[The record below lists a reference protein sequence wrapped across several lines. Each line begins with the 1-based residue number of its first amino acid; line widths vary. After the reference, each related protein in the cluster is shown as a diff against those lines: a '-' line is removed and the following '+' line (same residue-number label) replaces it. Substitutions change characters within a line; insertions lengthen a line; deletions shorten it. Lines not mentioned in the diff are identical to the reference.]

1 VFRRIKP
8 LANTLVPDLLLG
20 RCASPNTAY
29 MTTSDESLHQS
40 GQPAR
45 GPSPARLW
53 AVSFAA
59 ALVAGLAAWII
70 GEQSLHLFTPAR
82 EWRTGKVDAVSRLKP
97 TVATLRAAD
106 TKNAALG
113 FSILGALLGL
123 ALGGAGGLARR
134 SSRQALLAGLA
145 GLVLG
150 GALVPAVTLAA
161 LPLYYRV
168 KDLDRSQDDLVLALG
183 THVGIWSM
191 IGIGGGMAF
200 GFGLG
205 GRRQLVSALCGG
217 LVGAMLGTVV
227 FEFLGA
233 VAFPID
239 AYAAEPVSNT
249 PGSRLAARLLVAIG
263 TSCGA
268 VVGALMA
275 RRPASDVLGRS

>member
-1 VFRRIKP
+1 
-8 LANTLVPDLLLG
+8 
-20 RCASPNTAY
+20 
-29 MTTSDESLHQS
+29 MTTSHESLHQS

-45 GPSPARLW
+45 DPSPARLW
-53 AVSFAA
+53 AVSLAA

-70 GEQSLHLFTPAR
+70 GEQTLHLFTPAR

-123 ALGGAGGLARR
+123 ALGGAGGFARR
-134 SSRQALLAGLA
+134 SSREALMAGLV

-150 GALVPAVTLAA
+150 GALVSAVTLAA
-161 LPLYYRV
+161 LPLYYSV
-168 KDLDRSQDDLVLALG
+168 KDLNRSQDDLVLALG

-191 IGIGGGMAF
+191 IGISGGIAF
-200 GFGLG
+200 GCGLG
-205 GRRQLVSALCGG
+205 GRRQLVYALGGG
-217 LVGAMLGTVV
+217 LAGAMLGTVV

-233 VAFPID
+233 VAFPVD
-239 AYAAEPVSNT
+239 AYAAEPISNT
-249 PGSRLAARLLVAIG
+249 PGSRLLARLLVAIG

-268 VVGALMA
+268 AVGAITG
-275 RRPASDVLGRS
+275 RRPASEVPGKS

>member
-1 VFRRIKP
+1 MNTSAEP
-8 LANTLVPDLLLG
+8 LNQTG
-20 RCASPNTAY
+20 
-29 MTTSDESLHQS
+29 H
-40 GQPAR
+40 PAR
-45 GPSPARLW
+45 DPSSARLW
-53 AVSFAA
+53 AVSLVA

-106 TKNAALG
+106 TKNAALA

-123 ALGGAGGLARR
+123 ALGGAGGFARR
-134 SSRQALLAGLA
+134 SSRQASIAGLV

-150 GALVPAVTLAA
+150 SALVPAVTLAA
-161 LPLYYRV
+161 LPRYYSA

-183 THVGIWSM
+183 THIGLWSM
-191 IGIGGGMAF
+191 IGISGGMAF

-205 GRRQLVSALCGG
+205 GRRHIVSALAGG
-217 LVGAMLGTVV
+217 LVGAVLGTVV

-233 VAFPID
+233 MAFPID
-239 AYAAEPVSNT
+239 AYAAEPISNT
-249 PGSRLAARLLVAIG
+249 PGSRLLARLLVAIG

-268 VVGALMA
+268 AIGVLTG
-275 RRPASDVLGRS
+275 RRPASEVRGKS